1 MFARVVLLAILGFAI
16 VFLLICMRGFRRELQ
31 RNRH

>member
-1 MFARVVLLAILGFAI
+1 VFARVVLLAILGFAI
-16 VFLLICMRGFRRELQ
+16 VFLLSFMRGFRRELK